1 MEKNN
6 VILNISEILK
16 EELDFWFRYNNV
28 SREKVNLFHDFLI
41 SLDQLIESTYLGSD
55 ILNNISKIK
64 GHFTW
69 CWKKTI
75 ENFDK
80 EKIFFKENGNHFEYF
95 WNFYNEAY
103 YIKKE
108 EKKEIRV
115 NDYYYKIFNLSS
127 KKSTEELEILLTIYK
142 LFEQNLKK

>member
-6 VILNISEILK
+6 VILNISETLK

-28 SREKVNLFHDFLI
+28 SREKISLFYDFII
-41 SLDQLIESTYLGSD
+41 SLDDLIESTYLGAD
-55 ILNNISKIK
+55 VMDDEPKTK

-75 ENFDK
+75 DNFTK
-80 EKIFFKENGNHFEYF
+80 ERIFFKEYGNHFEYL

-103 YIKKE
+103 YTPKMT
-108 EKKEIRV
+108 
-115 NDYYYKIFNLSS
+115 
-127 KKSTEELEILLTIYK
+127 KSDI
-142 LFEQNLKK
+142 